1 MTEYEVGQLI
11 VEYMSVLNQLTEF
24 WLTISFAVVV
34 AATYVPARLEQKFFT
49 LIWSGYLAASL
60 IFFFNRINLTYTVV
74 RMANSSQQ
82 AGVSVPEYHPVFGLL
97 GAGGIFLL
105 MLVGTLGVVYYV
117 RNIGRKRSF

>member
-1 MTEYEVGQLI
+1 MTEYELGQLV

-34 AATYVPARLEQKFFT
+34 AATYAPARLEQKFFT

-74 RMANSSQQ
+74 RMANSGRE
-82 AGVSVPEYHPVFGLL
+82 AGISIPEYHPVFGLL

-117 RNIGRKRSF
+117 RNIGRRRNF

>member
-1 MTEYEVGQLI
+1 MTEYELGQLV

-34 AATYVPARLEQKFFT
+34 AATYAPARLEQKFFT

-74 RMANSSQQ
+74 TMANSSRE
-82 AGVSVPEYHPVFGLL
+82 AGVSIPEYHPVFGLL

-117 RNIGRKRSF
+117 RNIGRKCNF

>member
-1 MTEYEVGQLI
+1 MTEYELGQLV

-34 AATYVPARLEQKFFT
+34 AATYAPARLEQKFFT
-49 LIWSGYLAASL
+49 LIWSVYLAASL

-74 RMANSSQQ
+74 TMSNSSRE
-82 AGVSVPEYHPVFGLL
+82 AGVSIPEYHPVFGLL

-105 MLVGTLGVVYYV
+105 MLVGTFGVVYYV
-117 RNIGRKRSF
+117 RNIGRKCNF

>member
-1 MTEYEVGQLI
+1 MTEYELGQLV

-34 AATYVPARLEQKFFT
+34 AATYAPARLEQKFFT

-74 RMANSSQQ
+74 RMANSSQE
-82 AGVSVPEYHPVFGLL
+82 GGFSVPEHQPVFGLL

-117 RNIGRKRSF
+117 RNIGRKRNF